1 MLSSCDSLDKF
12 ITPLLWLVLLDIKA
26 HNLANNNR
34 FIRYMNSPKISLDQW
49 RAFHAVVSCGGYAQ
63 AAKLLNR
70 SQSSVSYN
78 VQQLQNQLGLELLKI
93 QGRKAELTG
102 IGRNLLTRT
111 QHLLQLAQDIETFA
125 ASVEQGWEA
134 EIRLVVDTAFPSD
147 ILMRSLKKFS
157 VLCPN
162 TRVQLTEVVLS
173 GAEDALNEHQ
183 AELVI
188 GSSVP
193 TGYLQDSLMEMQF
206 IAVAHP
212 DHHLH
217 QLDRKLTESDLL
229 QQTQVV
235 IRDSGKFATQDIGW
249 LNAENRWS
257 VSSIEKAI
265 NAVSAGLGFGWLPQR
280 SIQQQI
286 DNHQLK
292 ALNLRDGSIYSAA
305 LYLLYANKENPG
317 PGTERLAA
325 IIREEVRRYTMEQ
338 S

>member
-1 MLSSCDSLDKF
+1 
-12 ITPLLWLVLLDIKA
+12 
-26 HNLANNNR
+26 
-34 FIRYMNSPKISLDQW
+34 MNSPKISLDQW
-49 RAFHAVVSCGGYAQ
+49 RAFHAVVTCGGYAQ
-63 AAKLLNR
+63 AAKMLNR

-102 IGRNLLTRT
+102 IGRNLLSRA
-111 QHLLQLAQDIETFA
+111 QHLLQQAQDIETFA

-134 EIRLVVDTAFPSD
+134 EIRLVVDTAFPSS

-157 VLCPN
+157 LLCPN

-188 GSSVP
+188 GSTVP
-193 TGYLQDSLMEMQF
+193 AGHLQDSLLELEF
-206 IAVAHP
+206 LAVAHP
-212 DHHLH
+212 DHQLH
-217 QLDRKLTESDLL
+217 QLDRVLTESDLS

-235 IRDSGKFATQDIGW
+235 IRDSGKLAPQDIGW

-265 NAVSAGLGFGWLPQR
+265 NAISAGLGFGWLPER
-280 SIQQQI
+280 SIQQQL
-286 DNHQLK
+286 NSHQLK
-292 ALNLRDGSIYSAA
+292 ALNLRNGSVYSAQ
-305 LYLLYANKENPG
+305 LYLIYGNKENPG
-317 PGTERLAA
+317 PGTEQLAT
-325 IIREEVRRYTMEQ
+325 IIRDEVSSNT
-338 S
+338 

>member
-1 MLSSCDSLDKF
+1 
-12 ITPLLWLVLLDIKA
+12 
-26 HNLANNNR
+26 
-34 FIRYMNSPKISLDQW
+34 MNSPKITLDQW
-49 RAFHAVVSCGGYAQ
+49 RAFHAVVTCGGYAQ
-63 AAKLLNR
+63 AAKMLNR

-93 QGRKAELTG
+93 QGRKAELTD
-102 IGRNLLTRT
+102 IGRNLLNRT
-111 QHLLQLAQDIETFA
+111 QHLLQQAQDIETFA
-125 ASVEQGWEA
+125 AVVEQGWEA

-157 VLCPN
+157 MLCPN

-173 GAEDALNEHQ
+173 GAEDALNDRQ

-193 TGYLQDSLMEMQF
+193 TGQLQDSLIELQF
-206 IAVAHP
+206 LAVAHP
-212 DHHLH
+212 DHQLH
-217 QLDRKLTESDLL
+217 QLKRVLTESDLS

-235 IRDSGKFATQDIGW
+235 IRDSGKYAPQNIGW

-265 NAVSAGLGFGWLPQR
+265 DAISAGLGFGWLPER
-280 SIQQQI
+280 SIQQQL
-286 DNHQLK
+286 NSRKLK

-305 LYLLYANKENPG
+305 LYLIFANKENPG
-317 PGTERLAA
+317 PGTKRLAT
-325 IIREEVRRYTMEQ
+325 IIRDEVRSNTVEQ